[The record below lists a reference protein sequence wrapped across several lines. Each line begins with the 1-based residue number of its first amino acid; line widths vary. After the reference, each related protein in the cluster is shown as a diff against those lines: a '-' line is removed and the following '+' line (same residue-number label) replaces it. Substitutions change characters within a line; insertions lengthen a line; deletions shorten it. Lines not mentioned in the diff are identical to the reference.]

1 MLPVVEAE
9 EAPITLE
16 MTLADILAR
25 MAAMGNN
32 YLASK
37 KVDSLAITDLANRK
51 FWVIPGAEGPSCV
64 LEECGSE
71 VENLIALKID
81 LA

>member
-1 MLPVVEAE
+1 VAEVED
-9 EAPITLE
+9 APITLDS
-16 MTLADILAR
+16 TLADILAR
-25 MAAMGNN
+25 MAALGEN
-32 YLASK
+32 YLARK
-37 KVDSLAITDLANRK
+37 KVDSLAITDLTNRK